1 MKKIYATP
9 VLFFLS
15 LVLSYTLHS
24 QCAASSTIGSASN
37 LFTKVINSTSS
48 IAADKNLNTIV
59 FIHRNN
65 ATLNGGN
72 SGQLR
77 YDVSTNG
84 GSTWTIDQGL
94 LNPLTTNLARYP
106 NVAIY
111 NPSLN
116 VTPSNAYVGYMGA
129 TINNASAWNG
139 NVTGVRQLNNTG
151 NTEFYN
157 QPNGPLAYIP
167 RSLTKGAPGI
177 FWALDAQWGTSLSG
191 FNVYKGTWNS
201 SLNDIVWATNFT
213 VTPPFNTSYANFAY
227 TGIDY
232 NIAFDPTGTFGW
244 FSFLG
249 HVSPGPAN
257 YAYYPVFYKTTNGGT
272 TWTGP
277 ITADLNTFTCLTGNV
292 ASGMPST
299 NLEHDLVVDMYG
311 NPHLITTILAGNN
324 NYTMNYNGWHHM
336 YDITYVNGM
345 WAAYD
350 LGNVNGAPGSFGTS
364 PNIVTQYQAPQAA
377 RSADGSKV
385 FFTWVDNSAYSQGA
399 ANTSPNL
406 FGKAFDVVNKQWTNI
421 KDFTSCNAPI
431 AGSILFPHIADEVLE
446 PNATTF
452 KLATAYGQMTAN
464 DPAQI
469 ANFRFLDNITF
480 TTTEFS
486 IAQPSVAVSIAQGSA
501 ALACSSGSINLN
513 LSGIYGAILWS
524 NGSTLA
530 INPVS
535 TPGVYTVTALS
546 GCNVGTNTISVSQ
559 ISSTVTLPNSVAYC
573 EGTAITLTV
582 AGAATSYTWLPSNTG
597 ESTVTVIPTLSSTYS
612 IQVFGDGCSDILP
625 IPMTISPAPTL
636 TVTGTNTV
644 CLGSSVSQSVSGA
657 QNYLWIGEGGGNV
670 VSLSPTVNTTYTV
683 FGTDANLCISSK
695 TITINVFTGPTIIA
709 SSTKTLICKGQ
720 TTTLTANGAGSYTV
734 TSATTTTVINSLFM
748 AVTPTVTSTYTF
760 TGQNNTGCKGSATIT
775 VNVSDCTGIPSAGSG
790 LNNSLVIYP
799 NPNNGEFTIS
809 SEVDLK
815 LNMVN
820 ELGQIVKTL
829 VLESVNEHKV
839 SVNGLAEGI
848 YFITGASGNTVFN
861 QKIVISK

>member
-1 MKKIYATP
+1 MKKIYTAP

-15 LVLSYTLHS
+15 LVLGHTLHS

-94 LNPLTTNLARYP
+94 LNPLTTSLARYP

-116 VTPSNAYVGYMGA
+116 VTPSNAYVSYMGA

-191 FNVYKGTWNS
+191 FNVYKGTWNPT
-201 SLNDIVWATNFT
+201 LNDIVWATNFT

-277 ITADLNTFTCLTGNV
+277 ITADLNNFTCLTGNV

-324 NYTMNYNGWHHM
+324 NYSMNYNGWHHM

-385 FFTWVDNSAYSQGA
+385 FFTWVDNSAYGQGA

-406 FGKAFDVVNKQWTNI
+406 FGKAFDVVNKQWTI
-421 KDFTSCNAPI
+421 TKDFTSCNAPI

-469 ANFRFLDNITF
+469 ANFRFLDNVTF

-501 ALACSSGSINLN
+501 ALACSSGSINLS

-559 ISSTVTLPNSVAYC
+559 ISPTVTLPNSVAYC

-582 AGAATSYTWLPSNTG
+582 TGAATSYTWLPSNTG
-597 ESTVTVIPTLSSTYS
+597 ESTITVIPTLSPTYS

-625 IPMTISPAPTL
+625 IPMNISPAPTL

-670 VSLSPTVNTTYTV
+670 VSLTPTANTTYTV

-695 TITINVFTGPTIIA
+695 TITINVFTGPTISA

-734 TSATTTTVINSLFM
+734 TSAASTTVINSLFM

-775 VNVSDCTGIPSAGSG
+775 VNVSDCTGISSIGNA
-790 LNNSLVIYP
+790 LNNSLLVYP

-815 LNMVN
+815 LSIVN

-839 SVNGLAEGI
+839 SVSGLAEGI
-848 YFITGASGNTVFN
+848 YFLTGASDNTVFN

>member
-1 MKKIYATP
+1 MKKIYTAP

-15 LVLSYTLHS
+15 LVLGHTLHS

-94 LNPLTTNLARYP
+94 LNPLTTSLARYP

-116 VTPSNAYVGYMGA
+116 VTPSNAYVSYMGA

-191 FNVYKGTWNS
+191 FNVYKGTWNPT
-201 SLNDIVWATNFT
+201 LNDIVWATNFT

-277 ITADLNTFTCLTGNV
+277 ITADLNNFTCLTGNV

-324 NYTMNYNGWHHM
+324 NYSMNYNGWHHM

-385 FFTWVDNSAYSQGA
+385 FFTWVDNSAYGQGA

-406 FGKAFDVVNKQWTNI
+406 FGKAFDVVNKQWTI
-421 KDFTSCNAPI
+421 TKDFTSCNAPI

-469 ANFRFLDNITF
+469 ANFRFLDNVTF

-501 ALACSSGSINLN
+501 ALACSSGSINLS

-559 ISSTVTLPNSVAYC
+559 ISPTVTLPNSVAYC

-582 AGAATSYTWLPSNTG
+582 TGAATSYTWLPSNTG
-597 ESTVTVIPTLSSTYS
+597 ESTITVIPTLSSTYS

-625 IPMTISPAPTL
+625 IPMNISPAPTL

-670 VSLSPTVNTTYTV
+670 VSLTPTANTTYTV

-695 TITINVFTGPTIIA
+695 TITINVFTGPTISA

-734 TSATTTTVINSLFM
+734 TSAASTTVINSLFM

-775 VNVSDCTGIPSAGSG
+775 VNVSDCTGISSIGNA
-790 LNNSLVIYP
+790 LNNSLLVYP

-815 LNMVN
+815 LSIVN

-839 SVNGLAEGI
+839 SVSGLAEGI
-848 YFITGASGNTVFN
+848 YFLTGASGNTVFN

>member
-1 MKKIYATP
+1 MKKIYAVL

-94 LNPLTTNLARYP
+94 LNPLTTSLARYP

-501 ALACSSGSINLN
+501 ALACSSGSINLS

-559 ISSTVTLPNSVAYC
+559 ISPTVTLPNSVAYC

-625 IPMTISPAPTL
+625 IPMIVSPAPTL

-695 TITINVFTGPTIIA
+695 TITINVFTGPTISA

-760 TGQNNTGCKGSATIT
+760 TGQNNTGCKGNATIT
-775 VNVSDCTGIPSAGSG
+775 VNVSDCTGISSVGNG

-815 LNMVN
+815 LSIVN
-820 ELGQIVKTL
+820 ELGQIAKTL

-839 SVNGLAEGI
+839 SVSGLAAGI
-848 YFITGASGNTVFN
+848 YFITGASGYTVFN

>member
-1 MKKIYATP
+1 MKKIYAVL

-94 LNPLTTNLARYP
+94 LNPLTTSLARYP

-385 FFTWVDNSAYSQGA
+385 FFTWVDNSAYGQGA

-501 ALACSSGSINLN
+501 ALACSSGSINLS

-559 ISSTVTLPNSVAYC
+559 ISPTVTLPNSVAYC

-625 IPMTISPAPTL
+625 IPMIVSPAPTL

-695 TITINVFTGPTIIA
+695 TITINVFTGPTISA

-775 VNVSDCTGIPSAGSG
+775 VNVSDCTGIYSVGNG

-815 LNMVN
+815 LSIVN
-820 ELGQIVKTL
+820 ELGQIAKTL

-839 SVNGLAEGI
+839 SVSGLAAGI
-848 YFITGASGNTVFN
+848 YFITGAPGYTVFN